1 MSKFKIETPH
11 AAVVIFNYKE
21 RLSYDM
27 SSSSTVDDVETTF
40 IATRQCVSIET
51 NKSKG
56 QPQGSFRLVL
66 APGTNWVSAITP
78 GSWCCIL
85 MSNDK
90 INKEDLFSSSSKNKS
105 RTIKMIGRIETVR
118 VSTQATETG
127 ARRTLYYVSG
137 VDWGNIFNSILY
149 VDPNVAATKDQGT
162 QGNSVYVALRNLVY
176 NEKGKTHHLTPDA
189 VISSLLKVFGSNVS
203 FNAAAKEVGTLG
215 KSVYDYK
222 LPTKLMQFLGF
233 SSPTVT
239 SNIKL
244 KSGVLS
250 SYNKYRPVIESLTMF
265 NPITLQGQH
274 SLWQIMIDNCN
285 PVLNEMYC
293 EIEWDTATKDR
304 PNLTLYKRIRPF
316 SGDSKGK
323 YSSSDADIIRSSF
336 RNVKFHQIDSIK
348 VTSINAGTN
357 WRDKYNYAEVKINS
371 QEYATL
377 ENQTK
382 KNMQDWDEVA
392 FSREGFRPII
402 ESTRQF
408 PIKPTEDIS
417 KVDTIKLEASLV
429 KSWVSLLREWYF
441 DTHRMLN
448 GTLTMQGSTEY
459 IGVGNNIKFDL
470 DLINPSKNIN
480 STTVSNKSSDYS
492 VLAHV
497 ENVSHS
503 FSVDPNNGARMYN
516 TTIQFT
522 RGIIVNRA
530 STSLADGSKASALD
544 SDASKVSATSDQNT
558 KDTIISS
565 DKQDP
570 YFK

>member
-27 SSSSTVDDVETTF
+27 SSSATVDEVENIF

-51 NKSKG
+51 SKSKG

-90 INKEDLFSSSSKNKS
+90 ISKEDLQSSSSKNKS

-149 VDPNVAATKDQGT
+149 IDPNIAAAKDQGT
-162 QGNSVYVALRNLVY
+162 QGNAVYVALRNLIY
-176 NEKGKTHHLTPDA
+176 TEKGERNHLTPDA
-189 VISSLLKVFGSNVS
+189 VINSLLRIFGSNVS
-203 FNAAAKEVGTLG
+203 FNAAAKEVGALG

-233 SSPTVT
+233 SSQTVT

-244 KSGVLS
+244 KSGALS
-250 SYNKYRPVIESLTMF
+250 GYNKYRPVIESLTMF

-274 SLWQIMIDNCN
+274 TLWQIMMDNCN
-285 PVLNEMYC
+285 PALNEMYC
-293 EIEWDTATKDR
+293 EIEWDAATGDR

-323 YSSSDADIIRSSF
+323 YSSSDADVIRSSF
-336 RNVKFHQIDSIK
+336 QNVKFHDIDSVK
-348 VTSINAGTN
+348 VTSVNAGTN
-357 WRDKYNYAEVKINS
+357 WRDKYNYVELKFNT
-371 QEYATL
+371 QDFRLL

-382 KNMQDWDEVA
+382 KNTQDWDEVA
-392 FSREGFRPII
+392 FSREGFRPMI

-408 PIKPTEDIS
+408 PIKPTEDVS
-417 KVDTIKLEASLV
+417 KVAAMKLEVSLV
-429 KSWVSLLREWYF
+429 KAWVSLLREWYF

-470 DLINPSKNIN
+470 ELINPSKNIN
-480 STTVSNKSSDYS
+480 STTVNNKSSDYS

-503 FSVDPNNGARMYN
+503 FSVDPNNGARTYS

-522 RGIIVNRA
+522 RGVIVNRA
-530 STSLADGSKASALD
+530 SASLASGSSTLD
-544 SDASKVSATSDQNT
+544 SDASKVSSTNDQNT
-558 KDTIISS
+558 KDTVIKT